1 MNSTENKILW
11 ILWSLLNQNKSP
23 MNLNFLSFKDVQYSK
38 IANIAINRSQIVLRN
53 ETDSMHL

>member
-1 MNSTENKILW
+1 MD
-11 ILWSLLNQNKSP
+11 SLESAKPEQKPNEF
-23 MNLNFLSFKDVQYSK
+23 NFLSFIDVQYSK

>member
-1 MNSTENKILW
+1 MNSAENKILW

-23 MNLNFLSFKDVQYSK
+23 MKLNFLSFKDVQYSK

-53 ETDSMHL
+53 EIDSMHL